1 MKNLNEILKMI
12 EAKMDFFMI
21 KACLSSIGH
30 DLSSMSMPS
39 LKNEVE
45 CLDCDVEVIE
55 EEEKAFIE
63 VETEIIENGVNSLQ
77 VYGNYTI
84 MPRFYC
90 SI

>member
-45 CLDCDVEVIE
+45 CLIAHLEME
-55 EEEKAFIE
+55 NEAEGLM
-63 VETEIIENGVNSLQ
+63 II
-77 VYGNYTI
+77 
-84 MPRFYC
+84 
-90 SI
+90 